1 MKWIMVS
8 VLCLSAACAQAKEA
22 CDMELE
28 GGLRITKDALEF
40 TQGDAAQYK
49 ILKDHTLWS
58 KGRQV
63 KLNDQQQMLVTQYA
77 TSIRALV
84 PEVRQ
89 LSLEG
94 VDLAAQAMNLVFQE
108 FLEPGSATTQKIAT
122 EFTLLRA
129 DIEQGFAAGKPI
141 NINQQG
147 LSDGDFLGSGFEQRI
162 SNIVEASG
170 KEISWD
176 LIKSVVSAVFSGDE
190 KSSNFEARMNKFGEK
205 MEREM
210 KLRSQKLE
218 VQAHSVCRSVAALDT
233 KEEALKV
240 SIKEISQ
247 FNLIKMKPAA
257 QLSAT
262 KSL

>member
-1 MKWIMVS
+1 MKWIITS
-8 VLCLSAACAQAKEA
+8 VLCVSAACVQAKEV
-22 CDMELE
+22 CNMELE
-28 GGLRITKDALEF
+28 GGLRITREALEF
-40 TQGDAAQYK
+40 TQGDTAQYK
-49 ILKDHTLWS
+49 ILKDQTLWS

-77 TSIRALV
+77 NSIRALV

-108 FLEPGSATTQKIAT
+108 FLEPDSATPQKIAK

-129 DIEQGFAAGKPI
+129 DIEQGFATGKPI

-147 LSDGDFLGSGFEQRI
+147 VSDGDFFSSGFEQRI
-162 SNIVEASG
+162 SNIVTASG

-176 LIKSVVSAVFSGDE
+176 LIKSIGSAIFSGDE
-190 KSSNFEARMNKFGEK
+190 KSNNFEVRMNKFSEK

-210 KLRSQKLE
+210 NARSAKLE
-218 VQAHSVCRSVAALDT
+218 RQSNSVCRSVVALDV
-233 KEEALKV
+233 KEEALKASV
-240 SIKEISQ
+240 KDISH
-247 FNLIKMKPAA
+247 FNLIKIKNN
-257 QLSAT
+257 QLSAN

>member
-1 MKWIMVS
+1 MKWIMAS
-8 VLCLSAACAQAKEA
+8 VLCLSAAWVQAKEA

-40 TQGDAAQYK
+40 TQGDTAQYK

-58 KGRQV
+58 KGHKV
-63 KLNDQQQMLVTQYA
+63 KLNDQQQILVTQYA

-94 VDLAAQAMNLVFQE
+94 VDLAAQAMNLAFQE
-108 FLEPGSATTQKIAT
+108 FLEPGNTTTQKIAK

-129 DIEQGFAAGKPI
+129 DIEQGFANGKPI
-141 NINQQG
+141 TINQKG
-147 LSDGDFLGSGFEQRI
+147 FSDGDFLGTGFEQRI

-176 LIKSVVSAVFSGDE
+176 LIKSIASAIFSGDE
-190 KSSNFEARMNKFGEK
+190 KASNFEARMNKFGEK

-210 KLRSQKLE
+210 KLRSQRLE

-240 SIKEISQ
+240 SIKEIGQ

-257 QLSAT
+257 QLSAN
-262 KSL
+262 KPL

>member
-1 MKWIMVS
+1 MKWVAVS
-8 VLCLSAACAQAKEA
+8 VLSLVSVCVQAKQA

-28 GGLRITKDALEF
+28 GGLRISSESLEF
-40 TQGDAAQYK
+40 TQGDTTQYK

-58 KGRQV
+58 NGHQV
-63 KLNDQQQMLVTQYA
+63 KLSDQQQMLVTQYA
-77 TSIRALV
+77 TGIRALV

-108 FLEPGSATTQKIAT
+108 FLAPGNATTQKIAN
-122 EFTLLRA
+122 EFMLLRA
-129 DIEQGFAAGKPI
+129 DMEQGFAVGKPI
-141 NINQQG
+141 SINQKG
-147 LSDGDFLGSGFEQRI
+147 FNNGDFLGAGFEQRI

-176 LIKSVVSAVFSGDE
+176 VIKSVVSAIFSGDE
-190 KSSNFEARMNKFGEK
+190 KASNFEARMNKFGEK

-210 KLRSQKLE
+210 KVRSQKLE
-218 VQAHSVCRSVAALDT
+218 VRANSVCRSIVALDA
-233 KEEALKV
+233 KEEALKA
-240 SIKEISQ
+240 SIKEVGQ
-247 FNLIKMKPAA
+247 FNLIKMKRSV
-257 QLSAT
+257 QLGAN